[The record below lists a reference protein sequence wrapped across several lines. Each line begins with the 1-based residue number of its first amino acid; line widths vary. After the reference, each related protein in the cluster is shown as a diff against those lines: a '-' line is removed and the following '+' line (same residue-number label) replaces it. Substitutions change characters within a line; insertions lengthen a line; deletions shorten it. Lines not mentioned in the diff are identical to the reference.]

1 MNNFKTEFLI
11 ISFYKKDILFIMS
24 QSDIEFDQAMAEA
37 LESTDNLEKIIESM
51 VDDRLQHMLNIAA
64 IETDDKCEKVVVAT
78 YETKSVFKIPE
89 ELDLEGEFVTN
100 WYVKYN
106 VLYIQTVFNDK
117 LIEIYPTIDTRTNS
131 LKYPEDVE
139 IEDATEYW
147 M

>member
-1 MNNFKTEFLI
+1 
-11 ISFYKKDILFIMS
+11 MS
-24 QSDIEFDQAMAEA
+24 QSDIEFDQVLAEA
-37 LESTDNLEKIIESM
+37 FESCIDLEKTIESM
-51 VDDRLQHMLNIAA
+51 VDDRLQAMLDVAP

-78 YETKSVFKIPE
+78 YETKSVFKIPD

-106 VLYIQTVFNDK
+106 ILYVQTVFNDN
-117 LIEIYPTIDTRTNS
+117 LIEIHPTIDTRTNP
-131 LKYPEDVE
+131 LKYPEDVD